1 MAMRDMHFTSIGA
14 HGFHRVAYAEW
25 GDPGNGRVLICVHG
39 LTRNGRDFDTLAAA
53 LESTYRIACPDVAGR
68 GRSDWLADPGA
79 YGYPQYCADST
90 ALIARAGVD
99 AVDWVG
105 TSMGGLIGMVMA
117 AMPNNPIR
125 RLVLND
131 IGPFLPK
138 AAVARIGDYA
148 GETPDFADLDEAAA
162 YFARVNAPFGPLDP
176 GQWRHLAEHSVRTR
190 NDGRLELKRDPAIGA
205 AFAEREPADVDMWGL
220 WDKITCPV
228 LVLRGA
234 ESDVLLAETAAEMQ
248 TRGPGAELRE
258 FAGIGHAPALM
269 ADDQIAAIR
278 DWLAADG

>member
-1 MAMRDMHFTSIGA
+1 MAMRERAFTSLGA

-53 LESTYRIACPDVAGR
+53 LEGTYRIACPDVAGR
-68 GRSDWLADPGA
+68 GRSDWLADPDA
-79 YGYPQYCADST
+79 YGYPQYCTDLT
-90 ALIARAGVD
+90 ALIARMGVD

-117 AMPNNPIR
+117 SMPNNPIR

-148 GETPDFADLDEAAA
+148 GETPDFAGLDEAAA
-162 YFARVNAPFGPLDP
+162 YFARVNAPFGPLGP
-176 GQWRHLAEHSVRTR
+176 AQWRHLAEHSVRAR

-205 AFAEREPADVDMWGL
+205 AFAEREPADVDMWDV
-220 WDKITCPV
+220 WERITCPV

-234 ESDVLLAETAAEMQ
+234 DSDVLLAETAEEMRS
-248 TRGPGAELRE
+248 RGPGAELRV

-278 DWLAADG
+278 DWL

>member
-1 MAMRDMHFTSIGA
+1 MTMREMQFRSLGA

-25 GDPGNGRVLICVHG
+25 GDHGRQRVVVCVHG
-39 LTRNGRDFDTLAAA
+39 LTRNGRDFDALAAA
-53 LESTYRIACPDVAGR
+53 LEGAYGIACPDVAGR
-68 GRSDWLADPGA
+68 GRSDWLAEADA
-79 YGYPQYCADST
+79 YGYPQYCADLT
-90 ALIARAGVD
+90 ALIARLGAD

-117 AMPNNPIR
+117 SMPNSPIR

-131 IGPFLPK
+131 VGPFLPK
-138 AAVARIGDYA
+138 AAVARIGEYA
-148 GETPDFADLDEAAA
+148 GEAPDFADLDEAAS
-162 YFARVNAPFGPLDP
+162 YFARVNAPFGPLSP
-176 GQWRHLAEHSVRTR
+176 AQWRHLAEHSVRAR
-190 NDGRLELKRDPAIGA
+190 ADGRLELKRDPAIGA
-205 AFAEREPADVDMWGL
+205 AFAEREPADVDMWDV
-220 WDKITCPV
+220 WERVTCPV

-234 ESDVLLAETAAEMQ
+234 DSDVLLAETAEEMRG
-248 TRGPGAELRE
+248 RGPGAELRE

>member
-1 MAMRDMHFTSIGA
+1 MPMREMNFRSLGA

-25 GDPGNGRVLICVHG
+25 GDPGNGRILVCVHG
-39 LTRNGRDFDTLAAA
+39 LTRNGRDFDALAAA
-53 LESTYRIACPDVAGR
+53 LEDTYRIACPDVAGR
-68 GRSDWLADPGA
+68 GRSDWLADSDA
-79 YGYPQYCADST
+79 YGYPQYCADLT
-90 ALIARAGVD
+90 ALIARLGAD

-117 AMPNNPIR
+117 SMPNNPIR

-148 GETPDFADLDEAAA
+148 GETPEFADLDEAAA
-162 YFARVNAPFGPLDP
+162 YFARVNAPFGPLAP
-176 GQWRHLAEHSVRTR
+176 AQWRHLAEHSVRAR

-205 AFAEREPADVDMWGL
+205 AFAEREPADVDMWEV
-220 WDKITCPV
+220 WERVTCPV

-234 ESDVLLAETAAEMQ
+234 DSDVLLAETAEEMR

-278 DWLAADG
+278 DWL